1 METFRIIERLLERRK
16 LYIWKERVERERD
29 RINKMGK
36 RDNYGGIYRD
46 KREREGGGESKE

>member
-46 KREREGGGESKE
+46 KREREGGGRE